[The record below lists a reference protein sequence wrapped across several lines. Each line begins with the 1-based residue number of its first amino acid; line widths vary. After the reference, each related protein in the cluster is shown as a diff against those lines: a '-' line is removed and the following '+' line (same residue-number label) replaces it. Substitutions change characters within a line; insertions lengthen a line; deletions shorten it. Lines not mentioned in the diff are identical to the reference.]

1 VFKKISGWALLLTA
15 PMMIAS
21 WYGMNFHDM
30 PELDTPYAYPV
41 IAAITLTICIVLYI
55 LLRRA
60 KWL

>member
-1 VFKKISGWALLLTA
+1 
-15 PMMIAS
+15 
-21 WYGMNFHDM
+21 M

-41 IAAITLTICIVLYI
+41 TFGGTVVICTILYI